1 MNGKAER
8 KNLKLVQDVRGMI
21 MEKEQKPLRMALYCR
36 VSTYSQTT
44 ENQVLKLEDYA
55 KRQGWDFVTFEE
67 TMTSRK
73 TRPVKQEV
81 LMALRN
87 KQFDGVCIW
96 RLDRWARST
105 TELILE
111 IKEMYDKDIIFK
123 SISDNIDFSTPAGKL
138 QFHILAAFAEFE
150 RNLISERTREG
161 LERAKAK
168 GVKLGRP
175 HGATDRKRRKLSG
188 YILRDAR
195 VLQVRDEKMKVF
207 KPVDHYIDNYKQA
220 KRDIKKKQ
228 TSQTIEA

>member
-1 MNGKAER
+1 
-8 KNLKLVQDVRGMI
+8 
-21 MEKEQKPLRMALYCR
+21 MALYCR

-44 ENQVLKLEDYA
+44 ENQKLKLEEYA
-55 KRQGWDFVTFEE
+55 EREGWDYVTFEE
-67 TMTSRK
+67 TETTRK
-73 TRPVKQEV
+73 TRPIKQEV

-105 TELILE
+105 AELILE
-111 IKEMYDKDIIFK
+111 IKELHDKDIIFK
-123 SISDNIDFSTPAGKL
+123 SLSDNIDFSTPAGKL

-161 LERAKAK
+161 LARAKAK

-175 HGATDRKRRKLSG
+175 HGASDTKRRKKSG

-195 VLQVRDEKMKVF
+195 VLQQRDERLKVF
-207 KPVDHYIDNYKQA
+207 NPIDHYIDNYKSA
-220 KRDIKKKQ
+220 KRDIKRKQ
-228 TSQTIEA
+228 HSLTIEG

>member
-1 MNGKAER
+1 
-8 KNLKLVQDVRGMI
+8 
-21 MEKEQKPLRMALYCR
+21 MALYCR

-44 ENQVLKLEDYA
+44 ENQKLKLEEHA
-55 KRQGWDFVTFEE
+55 EREGWDYVTFEE
-67 TMTSRK
+67 TETTRK
-73 TRPVKQEV
+73 TRPIKQEV

-105 TELILE
+105 AELILE
-111 IKEMYDKDIIFK
+111 IKELHDKEIIFK
-123 SISDNIDFSTPAGKL
+123 SLSDNIDFSTPAGKL

-161 LERAKAK
+161 LARAKAK

-175 HGATDRKRRKLSG
+175 HGASDTKRRKKSG

-195 VLQVRDEKMKVF
+195 VLQQRDERLKVF
-207 KPVDHYIDNYKQA
+207 KPIDHYIDNYKSA
-220 KRDIKKKQ
+220 KRDIKRKQ
-228 TSQTIEA
+228 HSLTIEG